1 MSLSGVMFP
10 ERCMWE
16 ALPWF
21 MKNWKSIHILHITL
35 FLIAVTVIWY
45 SQRYMLWSMKELKSI
60 LASHSNLGFFL
71 LSQNINL
78 EEMKKIYIEPNL
90 VDIYWNHVIDNLTL
104 SNKNSKKNLQT
115 ILFLDS
121 FIINNVFG
129 IAKKINDSFSHVQS
143 LKKIII
149 CTFQITAILYLF
161 NFIKSSKLLLT
172 TIEQLIF
179 KR

>member
-60 LASHSNLGFFL
+60 LASHSNLGVFL

-129 IAKKINDSFSHVQS
+129 IAKKINDSFSHVHS
-143 LKKIII
+143 LKKYISNN
-149 CTFQITAILYLF
+149 C
-161 NFIKSSKLLLT
+161 NFIF
-172 TIEQLIF
+172 I
-179 KR
+179 